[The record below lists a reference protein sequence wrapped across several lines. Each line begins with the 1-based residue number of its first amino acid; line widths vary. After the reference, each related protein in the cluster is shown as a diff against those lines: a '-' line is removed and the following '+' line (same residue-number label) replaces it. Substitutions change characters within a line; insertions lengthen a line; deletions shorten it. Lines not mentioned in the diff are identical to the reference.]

1 MCPDSDSDGVND
13 YADLFMYDP
22 LKTGLPSWDD
32 DGDSVSNENDSFPL
46 DATQW
51 SDIDD
56 GYGDNQEE
64 IAEMDTQPTQQ
75 NGMSLIWGAKVKRYE
90 ITDSCGNRQ
99 HHSQDFDLVKKV
111 PPNV

>member
-1 MCPDSDSDGVND
+1 MGVDSDSDGVND

-51 SDIDD
+51 SDIDGD
-56 GYGDNQEE
+56 GYGDNQEGNSPDGYP
-64 IAEMDTQPTQQ
+64 ADATKWNAQ
-75 NGMSLIWGAKVKRYE
+75 LIWGAKSETLPDYGF
-90 ITDSCGNRQ
+90 SGNRLY
-99 HHSQDFDLVKKV
+99 HSQDFDLSKE
-111 PPNV
+111 